1 MFTNTSMIIGNK
13 MSELYCSSQDTFF
26 LKIQNFVSLAD
37 NEVLILSPYIKT
49 EIVDSL
55 IKKCPAKISIITT
68 WKLRDIQ
75 MGISDI
81 ELYPYCKKKGIF
93 LYIHP
98 RIHLK
103 AFVNDYT
110 KCVFG
115 SANISKKGF
124 ALVADHNYELDA
136 ITEFLDID
144 SVIYFKKILNE
155 STLVNE
161 EIYQK
166 YQDAIKKLQP
176 LPELEE
182 PDITSIP
189 KKSEFLISALP
200 MSYDVNDL
208 FEIYSHNF
216 KHESQEK
223 RECAIH
229 DIILYNIPANLE
241 YSKFR
246 KLLKERFF
254 TSKFIQKLLE
264 FVTLEERYFGEV
276 KEWIQRNCEDVP
288 VPSKRD
294 LTGNIQVLYKWIAEL
309 SDGEYKVDR
318 PRYSERLFRVK

>member
-1 MFTNTSMIIGNK
+1 
-13 MSELYCSSQDTFF
+13 MSDLYFSEQTIFF
-26 LKIQNFVSLAD
+26 QKIRDFISIAD
-37 NEVLILSPYIKT
+37 YEVLIISPYIKT
-49 EIVDSL
+49 EILDNL
-55 IKKCPAKISIITT
+55 IKRSSAKTSVITT

-81 ELYPYCKKKGIF
+81 ELFTYCKKNGIF
-93 LYIHP
+93 LYLHP

-103 AFVNDYT
+103 AFVNDYSQ
-110 KCVFG
+110 CVFG
-115 SANISKKGF
+115 SANISRKGF

-136 ITEFLDID
+136 KIEDLDTD
-144 SVIYFKKILNE
+144 TVIYFKKILNE

-166 YQDAIKKLQP
+166 YRDALKELQP

-182 PDITSIP
+182 PDITLIP

-200 MSYDVNDL
+200 MSYDVKEL
-208 FEIYSHNF
+208 FEIYSQNF
-216 KHESQEK
+216 KNESQEK

-229 DIILYNIPANLE
+229 DIILYNIPADLE
-241 YSKFR
+241 YSNFR
-246 KLLKERFF
+246 KLLKERFL

-264 FVTLEERYFGEV
+264 FVTVEDRYFGEV

-288 VPSKRD
+288 VPSRRD
-294 LTGNIQVLYKWIAEL
+294 LTGNIQVLYKWIADL

-318 PRYSERLFRVK
+318 PRHSERLYRVK